1 MKHFISLIFFLC
13 LISSAMA
20 EMISSTNFESL
31 EAGSPML
38 RSDWQNEGFTTGT
51 WDAGLMDRTVI
62 DDSSLSV
69 SGTNSLRIKYPQGG
83 YGPSETGAQVQLKF
97 DKRNEAYTSYWLRFS
112 EDFSYGTTNEGG
124 KLPGLSGG
132 DDCSGGDSCDGTNG
146 FSARFMWRTGGAIV
160 LYLYHMDKPAT
171 YGEDFYLKHADGSN
185 VIIKKGE
192 WIHIAERVKMNTD
205 GDTYDGE
212 VQAWVN
218 GEEVLFLK
226 GLRFTNNEDKID
238 KVYIS
243 TFHGGS
249 DNTWAPKNDCYIWLD
264 DIRIGTSYEDVAMQK
279 CSQQQLGQ
287 NRSLCTES
295 EITLSAQSEEGET
308 TTWRKNGELFSK
320 SPTITV
326 TEPGSYSLTVDS
338 AWCSQK
344 ETIEIFEGLV
354 VDLGEDKHICETS
367 FVELSTNLTHEN
379 LKYAWEKDGTPIN
392 ANEASIIIKDAGKY
406 KLTLSTDNC
415 EPSSD
420 EVTVSSGLLSVKDTV
435 GKEGESFTLEVE
447 GESSYGW
454 YDETGDLLAK
464 GNQYSSTFPNGKKN
478 IFVKDTEAFA
488 GYVGMKRI
496 NESYVYSLTN
506 FAERKM
512 KFEVLAPLTIDSVT
526 IYAKQAQDIVVR
538 VVGED
543 LTTVFAETKYPNMS
557 AGEHRIALNATLQ
570 PGIYHMDA
578 LGSTGAL
585 LHSYE
590 KDTAVAFP
598 YTLEGKISILGS
610 NLAWITAKPWYLC
623 FYNWKI
629 SSGNQCA
636 ATPVFIE
643 GKSTT
648 SVINSATSAIRVFPT
663 ISNDLVYIEGLPTQ
677 HKIQLFNEA
686 GNAIGF
692 TIEKNGEQ
700 HQIRIA
706 DKGVFF
712 LKINDDIFKLIRK

>member
-1 MKHFISLIFFLC
+1 MKHFFSLIFFSC

-83 YGPSETGAQVQLKF
+83 YGPTETGAQVQLKF
-97 DKRNEAYTSYWLRFS
+97 DKRDEAYTSYWLRFS

-171 YGEDFYLKHADGSN
+171 YGEDHYLKHADGSN
-185 VIIKKGE
+185 VTIKKGE

-226 GLRFTNNEDKID
+226 GLRFTNNGDKID

-264 DIRIGTSYEDVAMQK
+264 DIRIGTTYEDVAIQK

-295 EITLSAQSEEGET
+295 EITLSAQSEEGEI

-326 TEPGSYSLTVDS
+326 TESGSYTLIVDS

-344 ETIEIFEGLV
+344 ETVEIFDGLV
-354 VDLGEDKHICETS
+354 ADLGEDRHICETS
-367 FVELSTNLTHEN
+367 FVELSSNLSHQN
-379 LKYAWEKDGTPIN
+379 LKYAWEKDGVPL
-392 ANEASIIIKDAGKY
+392 ASNESSIKIKDAGKY
-406 KLTLSTDNC
+406 KLTLSSENC
-415 EPSSD
+415 ESVSD
-420 EVTVSSGLLSVKDTV
+420 EIVVTSGLLPVEDIS
-435 GKEGESFTLEVE
+435 GNEGENVTLKIQGESNYAWYDADGTLVGEGNNLPFTL
-447 GESSYGW
+447 
-454 YDETGDLLAK
+454 
-464 GNQYSSTFPNGKKN
+464 PNGTETL
-478 IFVKDTEAFA
+478 FVKDMEAFS
-488 GYVGMKRI
+488 GYVGMKRT
-496 NESYVYSLTN
+496 NESFIYSMTN
-506 FAERKM
+506 FEERKM
-512 KFEVLAPLTIDSVT
+512 KFEVFSPLTIDSIT
-526 IYAKQAQDIVVR
+526 IYPKQAQDITVR
-538 VVGED
+538 IVGED
-543 LTTVFAETKYPNMS
+543 LTTVFSEVSYPNTS
-557 AGEHRIALNATLQ
+557 AGEQRIALNATLQ
-570 PGIYHMDA
+570 PGVYHMDA

-585 LHSYE
+585 LHSHE
-590 KDTAVAFP
+590 GDTAVKFP
-598 YTLEGKISILGS
+598 YTLDGKISILGS
-610 NLAWITAKPWYLC
+610 NVAWINNKPWYLC
-623 FYNWKI
+623 FYNWKV
-629 SSGNQCA
+629 SAGNQCA
-636 ATPVFIE
+636 ATPVFVE
-643 GKSTT
+643 GKSSTALPNT
-648 SVINSATSAIRVFPT
+648 NASTINVFPT
-663 ISNDLVYIEGLPTQ
+663 ITNDLVYIDGLSDQ
-677 HKIQLFNEA
+677 YNIQLFDEV
-686 GNAIGF
+686 GNNVG
-692 TIEKNGEQ
+692 
-700 HQIRIA
+700 
-706 DKGVFF
+706 
-712 LKINDDIFKLIRK
+712 FKLEKVGDRHQMRISKKGIFLLKVNDTIYKIIKQ